1 MTHEARTAELKA
13 MTAKA
18 LRPIAKDLGI
28 TGASRMTKDAL
39 IDEIVAAEA
48 LADDL
53 ANEAAL
59 AEAAGLNVTEVGV
72 AHLADEIERDHA
84 AALTVNAKLTQIAR
98 LEAHPSQEARAT
110 AYEIRDELLAD
121 GFTEQAVA
129 NVPALKKPSTQADEI
144 ERQKPLTE
152 DVTGVAA
159 IVAAPKI
166 DKYDRRWAMSFPLAP
181 GGDGY
186 VMQGHA
192 DYCATW
198 GHATQTDVSRDGT
211 RTVAGYCPRC
221 GDPLAAEEM
230 RDRMIAEADAQLPA
244 PGSVLEADP
253 QPREVFV
260 RTMASERQETVV
272 VEETRNGI
280 VRYRFAQKNGPLSA
294 PYSLR
299 ADRFIQR
306 YTKVSK

>member
-48 LADDL
+48 
-53 ANEAAL
+53 NR
-59 AEAAGLNVTEVGV
+59 AELSAIKTFAYAV
-72 AHLADEIERDHA
+72 ATSRADEIERDHA

-129 NVPALKKPSTQADEI
+129 DVPALKKPSTQADEI

-159 IVAAPKI
+159 IVFAPKI
-166 DKYDRRWAMSFPLAP
+166 DKYDRRWSMSFPLAP